1 MSDFVGNHKEQQQ
14 FLPLTMKYGV
24 SASQQQQKGQSKLCV
39 IILVRSFWWIYLVLW
54 IFCSQFFFYMNSSI
68 KNQAR
73 TWARYRGKCPK
84 CADAIELNDP
94 IVDVY
99 INDQGKT
106 WDCKTM

>member
-1 MSDFVGNHKEQQQ
+1 MRHYTGAK
-14 FLPLTMKYGV
+14 FLVDLFG
-24 SASQQQQKGQSKLCV
+24 ALD
-39 IILVRSFWWIYLVLW
+39 
-54 IFCSQFFFYMNSSI
+54 IFSPFFFYMNSSI